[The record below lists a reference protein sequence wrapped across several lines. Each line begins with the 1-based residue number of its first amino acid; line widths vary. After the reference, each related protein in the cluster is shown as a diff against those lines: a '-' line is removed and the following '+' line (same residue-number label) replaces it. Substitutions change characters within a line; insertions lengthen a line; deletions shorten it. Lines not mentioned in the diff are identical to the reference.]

1 VTGLLE
7 GARKVFGASASS
19 DLDER
24 VSGLA
29 QASAA
34 ARGRVPDPDVDR
46 AEAVAQRAMARL
58 RLSADHTVVALAG
71 ATGSGKS
78 STFNALSGLDVAAI
92 GVRRPTTSWATACV
106 WGAHGAAEVLEW
118 LGIPMRHQVMRD
130 SMLDSRGEDDEL
142 SGLVLVDLPDHDST
156 EVSHHLEVDRLVELA
171 DLLVWVLDPQKYADA
186 AIHDRFLRPMS
197 ANAETMLVV
206 LNHIDEVSPERRPS
220 VVADARRLLDADG
233 LTQVPLLQI
242 SAVTGEGIGELRA
255 MIVDRVGRKA
265 TARTRIAA
273 DLSRAAADFAAASG
287 TAAVPPFGAEERTR
301 LVDAVGDAAGIRA
314 IADAVQESTLV
325 RARRAT
331 GWPATRW
338 LWRLRRDPL
347 AGLDLGGVDLGSLGV
362 SAVRGRSDADE
373 MLFARV
379 DGRVRDLAES
389 VAAGLTRPWT
399 ASVRRASV
407 SRVDELDTGLRDA
420 VAGVGLPSSLPGW
433 CWVVRVVQWLL
444 VLVAVAGGAWLVGQG
459 AAGALSA
466 SVPQPPRV
474 AGMAVP
480 AVMLIGGVVL
490 GVLLA
495 LLTRVLVRRSAR
507 ARALRAQTRLHE
519 AVDSVIGELVVAPI
533 EVELDAYRTTREG
546 ILRAQG

>member
-7 GARKVFGASASS
+7 GARKVFGASVSS

-58 RLSADHTVVALAG
+58 RLSADHTIVALAG

-106 WGAHGAAEVLEW
+106 WGARGAAEVLEW
-118 LGIPMRHQVMRD
+118 LGIPVRHQVMRD

-206 LNHIDEVSPERRPS
+206 LNHIDEVAPERRPS

-233 LTQVPLLQI
+233 LTQVPLLPI
-242 SAVTGEGIGELRA
+242 SAVTGEGIADLRA

-273 DLSRAAADFAAASG
+273 DLSRAAADFATASG
-287 TAAVPPFGAEERTR
+287 TAAVPTFGTEERTR
-301 LVDAVGDAAGIRA
+301 LVDAVGDAAGIQAMVDA
-314 IADAVQESTLV
+314 IQESTLV

-347 AGLDLGGVDLGSLGV
+347 ARLDLGSLGV

-420 VAGVGLPSSLPGW
+420 VAGVRLPSSLPGW
-433 CWVVRVVQWLL
+433 CRAVRVVQWLL
-444 VLVAVAGGAWLVGQG
+444 LMVAVAGGAWLVGQS

-466 SVPQPPRV
+466 SVPQLPRV
-474 AGMAVP
+474 AGTAVP

-490 GVLLA
+490 GLLLA

-507 ARALRAQTRLHE
+507 ARALRAQTRLRE
-519 AVDSVIGELVVAPI
+519 AVDSVIGDLVVAPI
-533 EVELDAYRTTREG
+533 EVELDAYRATREG

>member
-1 VTGLLE
+1 MTGLLE
-7 GARKVFGASASS
+7 GARKVFGASTSS

-24 VSGLA
+24 VSGLVE
-29 QASAA
+29 ASAA

-46 AEAVAQRAMARL
+46 ADAVAQRAVARL
-58 RLSADHTVVALAG
+58 RLSADHTIVALAG

-78 STFNALSGLDVAAI
+78 STFNALAGLDLAAI

-106 WGAHGAAEVLEW
+106 WGAQGATEVLEW
-118 LGIPMRHQVMRD
+118 LGIPLRHQVMRD
-130 SMLDSRGEDDEL
+130 SMLDSHGEGDEL

-206 LNHIDEVSPERRPS
+206 LNHIDEVAPERRPS
-220 VVADARRLLDADG
+220 VLADVRRLLDGDG
-233 LTQVPLLQI
+233 LSQVPLLPI
-242 SAVTGEGIGELRA
+242 SAATGEGVGELRK
-255 MIVDRVGRKA
+255 MIVDRVGHKA
-265 TARTRIAA
+265 TARTRVAT
-273 DLSRAAADFAAASG
+273 DLGRAAADLAAASG
-287 TAAVPPFGAEERTR
+287 TAAVPTFGAEERAR
-301 LVDAVGDAAGIRA
+301 LVDAVGDAAGIQA
-314 IADAVQESTLV
+314 IADAVEESTLV

-347 AGLDLGGVDLGSLGV
+347 AALDLGGVDLGSLGM
-362 SAVRGRSDADE
+362 SAVRGRSGVDE

-389 VAAGLTRPWT
+389 VASGLTQPWT
-399 ASVRRASV
+399 AAVRRASV
-407 SRVDELDTGLRDA
+407 SRAEDLDTGLGAA
-420 VAGVGLPSSLPGW
+420 VAEVKLPSDLPGW
-433 CWVVRVVQWLL
+433 CRVVRVLQWLL
-444 VLVAVAGGAWLVGQG
+444 LLIAVAGGLWLVGQG
-459 AAGALSA
+459 VATALNASA
-466 SVPQPPRV
+466 RPLRV

-480 AVMLIGGVVL
+480 AIMLIGGVVL

-507 ARALRAQTRLHE
+507 ARASRTQARLRE
-519 AVDSVIGELVVAPI
+519 AVDGVIVELVVAPI
-533 EVELDAYRTTREG
+533 EAELDAYRTAREG